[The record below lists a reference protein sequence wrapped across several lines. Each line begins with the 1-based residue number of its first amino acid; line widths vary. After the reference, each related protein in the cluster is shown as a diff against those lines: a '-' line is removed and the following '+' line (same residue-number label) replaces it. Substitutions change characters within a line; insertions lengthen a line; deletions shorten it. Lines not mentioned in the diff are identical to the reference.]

1 MEAEEVKDLDKADQV
16 AADLVGQCYGQLGVL
31 AAVIRVEGD
40 NLRLIAPAGHYEEL
54 ALMLYRA
61 ADECAGQ
68 AKPAEQ
74 TWKPS
79 RKPN

>member
-1 MEAEEVKDLDKADQV
+1 MEAEEVKDVDKADQV

-40 NLRLIAPAGHYEEL
+40 NVRLIAPDGHYEAL
-54 ALMLYRA
+54 AMMLYSA
-61 ADECAGQ
+61 ADECAGH
-68 AKPAEQ
+68 AKPSGQ
-74 TWKPS
+74 SWKPG